1 MVWFT
6 KRQATWCMDCRDR
19 EHFGRNDRREWCW
32 RLFLEKKLLAILA
45 YVLLAYSA
53 SRLVTTAALAF
64 ASSPLEA
71 KSHRRWASWSFS
83 RFVSKRLKPAVKLFI
98 NAELVLDWA
107 FWSCSSCKSPWASR
121 TKLNFWKSHSGPIVL
136 LCARSSASNV
146 LIRSRHANMRRER
159 QETGQANPSYR
170 TQDEQNQRETNQSD
184 LSWCFCGIRL
194 NCKQIPLK
202 KNTMGYS
209 CRFWTFSR
217 GFMSKTTRSFM
228 SGFGKRPG
236 VSCPVSVLENH
247 QEFHV
252 PFWKITRSF
261 MSGFGFGSPGVS
273 CPVLKNHQEF
283 HVRFWKTT
291 RSFMSGFGKPPGVS
305 CPVLENDQEFHV
317 RFWKFSRSSIPRFS
331 KMSVK

>member
-1 MVWFT
+1 M
-6 KRQATWCMDCRDR
+6 
-19 EHFGRNDRREWCW
+19 
-32 RLFLEKKLLAILA
+32 
-45 YVLLAYSA
+45 
-53 SRLVTTAALAF
+53 TTAALAF

-194 NCKQIPLK
+194 NCKQRPLK
-202 KNTMGYS
+202 KTLWVINAGFGHSAGVS
-209 CRFWTFSR
+209 CLKPPGVSCPVLENDQEFHVRFQFW
-217 GFMSKTTRSFM
+217 KITRSFM
-228 SGFGKRPG
+228 SRFGKSPG
-236 VSCPVSVLENH
+236 VSCPVSVLD
-247 QEFHV
+247 
-252 PFWKITRSF
+252 
-261 MSGFGFGSPGVS
+261 
-273 CPVLKNHQEF
+273 HQEF
-283 HVRFWKTT
+283 HVRFWKIT

-305 CPVLENDQEFHV
+305 CPVLENHQEFHV
-317 RFWKFSRSSIPRFS
+317 RFWKTTRSF
-331 KMSVK
+331 MSGFENSAGVQYRDFQKWV